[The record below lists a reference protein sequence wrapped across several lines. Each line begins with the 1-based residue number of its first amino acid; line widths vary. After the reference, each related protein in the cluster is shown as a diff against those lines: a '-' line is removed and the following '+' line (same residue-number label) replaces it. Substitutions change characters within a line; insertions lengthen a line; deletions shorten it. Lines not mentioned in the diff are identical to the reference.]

1 MEEKKVFYNTL
12 KSAFDNYD
20 EIITNN
26 QNLYSNVNYA
36 SIINN
41 GSDIDLNEIEF
52 YDKDKK
58 IIQKNKFEII
68 GYYYPRHKLWVWGWA
83 IPYLQKKTIQ
93 TVKKMWLY
101 GLSLSYFDSTLKAQL
116 SNSRFIVSDI
126 LQVDSFIALTVYLS
140 KNKLFY
146 DFHEIEN
153 EVIWYMILHD

>member
-1 MEEKKVFYNTL
+1 
-12 KSAFDNYD
+12 
-20 EIITNN
+20 
-26 QNLYSNVNYA
+26 
-36 SIINN
+36 
-41 GSDIDLNEIEF
+41 
-52 YDKDKK
+52 
-58 IIQKNKFEII
+58 
-68 GYYYPRHKLWVWGWA
+68 
-83 IPYLQKKTIQ
+83 
-93 TVKKMWLY
+93 MWLY

>member
-52 YDKDKK
+52 YDKDK
-58 IIQKNKFEII
+58 
-68 GYYYPRHKLWVWGWA
+68 
-83 IPYLQKKTIQ
+83 
-93 TVKKMWLY
+93 
-101 GLSLSYFDSTLKAQL
+101 
-116 SNSRFIVSDI
+116 
-126 LQVDSFIALTVYLS
+126 
-140 KNKLFY
+140 
-146 DFHEIEN
+146 
-153 EVIWYMILHD
+153 